1 MPTMKL
7 KTHILWAALAVA
19 ALVSGC
25 KSDDYN
31 DGSTPLGNAAFID
44 AAEVSPE
51 TRVTF
56 KKNVEELD
64 RDFCV
69 KLVSPLSA
77 DLTVGFGVDEGA
89 IGAYNHRHGTS
100 YGLLPKEYYDFPA
113 PEIVIEAGKVVSDR
127 ITIHF
132 KALDR
137 LEIDETYLFPVSLT
151 GTSAGVGLLK
161 GSETV
166 YYLVKRS
173 SAITT
178 AANLTGCYMWVP
190 TFETAAGQAPI
201 KGLKE
206 LTYEIIVN
214 IPEFTLSIPGQG
226 IVNVTSVMGVEQH
239 CLMRV
244 GDASYPRQQVQMQ
257 VGPTHFPGGGATN
270 IVPGL
275 TLDPGEWYHLAFT
288 WDVATTEAKL
298 YVNGQLQ
305 YKGSLSW
312 DLETFDLG
320 QVTKGGAEDPAYR
333 FLIGYS
339 YNPHRPLNGM
349 VSEARIWSV
358 ARTQEEIFR
367 DMYEIKD
374 PETLPE
380 LRAYWKFNDQS
391 GNKAKDYSQ
400 YGNDAVCL
408 DGSNSMENGGRK
420 EGTLKWNNSVEIPI
434 LNQE

>member
-1 MPTMKL
+1 MKL
-7 KTHILWAALAVA
+7 KTCILWAAAVA
-19 ALVSGC
+19 VLASGC
-25 KSDDYN
+25 KSDDYG
-31 DGSTPLGNAAFID
+31 DGSTPLANAAFID
-44 AAEVSPE
+44 AAEISPE

-56 KKNVEELD
+56 KKNVEQLD
-64 RDFCV
+64 REFSV
-69 KLVSPLSA
+69 KLVSPLSV
-77 DLTVGFGVDEGA
+77 DLRVGFRVDADA
-89 IGAYNHRHGTS
+89 IAAYNRRHGTS
-100 YGLLPKEYYDFPA
+100 YGMLPAEYYDFPE
-113 PEIVIEAGKVVSDR
+113 PEVVIEAGKAVSEKVA
-127 ITIHF
+127 IHF
-132 KALDR
+132 KNLDR

-151 GTSAGVGLLK
+151 RASAGVALLK

-190 TFETAAGQAPI
+190 SFETAAGQAPI
-201 KGLKE
+201 KGLKA

-214 IPEFTLSIPGQG
+214 IPEFLLFADGQG
-226 IVNVTSVMGVEQH
+226 AVSVTSVMGVEQN
-239 CLMRV
+239 CLMRI
-244 GDASYPRQQVQMQ
+244 GDSGYPRQQLQMQ
-257 VGPTHFPGGGATN
+257 VGPTHFPEGGLTN
-270 IVPGL
+270 VVPGL

-288 WDVATTEAKL
+288 WDVATSEAKF
-298 YVNGQLQ
+298 YVNGRLQ
-305 YKGSLSW
+305 YSGLILC
-312 DLETFDLG
+312 DTDTFDIG
-320 QVTKGGAEDPAYR
+320 QVTKGGVEDKAYR

-339 YNPHRPLNGM
+339 YNLFRPLNGM

-358 ARTQEEIFR
+358 ARTEEEIFR
-367 DMYEIKD
+367 DMYEIKE

-391 GNKAKDYSQ
+391 GNTAKDYSQ

-408 DGSNSMENGGRK
+408 DGLNSMENGERK